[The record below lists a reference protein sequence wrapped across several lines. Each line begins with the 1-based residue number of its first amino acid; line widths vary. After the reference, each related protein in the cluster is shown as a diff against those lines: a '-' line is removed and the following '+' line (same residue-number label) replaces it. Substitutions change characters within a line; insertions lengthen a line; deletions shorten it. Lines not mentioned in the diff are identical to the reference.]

1 MTKAQRAED
10 LSFLRTVIAQGDAEH
25 ARLQHVD
32 MGYDDCPVCLAARE
46 PDTLDEMIAKV
57 RASLVPESWTDAA
70 YRQDESVFVPDGD
83 AWTDTGRGD
92 V

>member
-1 MTKAQRAED
+1 MTEAQRAED
-10 LSFLRTVIAQGDAEH
+10 LSFLRTVIAQGDAER

-57 RASLVPESWTDAA
+57 RARLIPD
-70 YRQDESVFVPDGD
+70 VFVPDGD

>member
-1 MTKAQRAED
+1 MTDSQAED
-10 LSFLRTVIAQGDAEH
+10 MAFLRTVIAQGDAEH

-32 MGYDDCPVCLAARE
+32 MGYDGCPVCLAARE
-46 PDTLDEMIAKV
+46 PETLDAMIATV
-57 RASLVPESWTDAA
+57 RRNLETHPEVG
-70 YRQDESVFVPDGD
+70 VFVSDGD